1 MALAQHNVKTFYH
14 LLVNNGVAS
23 FTNFTVWFAITF
35 YVYLETR
42 SVFATGTISGIYLTL
57 TMLSGFWFGS
67 LVDHHDKKRM
77 MILSSAAS
85 LVLYAASFAV
95 YVTAPP
101 DSFKDVAS
109 VRLWTFIV
117 LLITGVIAG
126 NIRSIALPTF
136 VTILIDEERRAK
148 ANGLVGMVGGISF
161 GVVSV
166 ISGVLVGHS
175 GMYWVLILA
184 SIMSIVAIVHLLFV
198 KTPERTANV
207 DGTSEP
213 KRVDIRGTMIVLGAI
228 PGLFALI
235 LFTTFNNFL
244 GGMFMALVDAYGLS
258 LVSVETWGLLLGILS
273 FAFMIGGAA
282 IAKWGLGR
290 NPLRAMMLANVVIWS
305 VCAMFTIQSSIV
317 LLMAGMFVFMAVS
330 PYIEA
335 SEQTVI
341 QKVVPEDRQ
350 GRVFGFAQS
359 VEQAASPLTA
369 FLIGP
374 ITQFF
379 FIPFMQTGKGAELI
393 GGWFG
398 TGPDRGIALVFTLAG
413 LLGLIVT
420 LFAMRSRFYREL
432 STRYLAG

>member
-1 MALAQHNVKTFYH
+1 
-14 LLVNNGVAS
+14 
-23 FTNFTVWFAITF
+23 
-35 YVYLETR
+35 
-42 SVFATGTISGIYLTL
+42 
-57 TMLSGFWFGS
+57 
-67 LVDHHDKKRM
+67 
-77 MILSSAAS
+77 
-85 LVLYAASFAV
+85 
-95 YVTAPP
+95 
-101 DSFKDVAS
+101 
-109 VRLWTFIV
+109 
-117 LLITGVIAG
+117 
-126 NIRSIALPTF
+126 
-136 VTILIDEERRAK
+136 
-148 ANGLVGMVGGISF
+148 MVGGISF

-184 SIMSIVAIVHLLFV
+184 SIMSIFAIVHLLFV

-420 LFAMRSRFYREL
+420 VFAMRSRFYREL

>member
-1 MALAQHNVKTFYH
+1 VALAQQLVKTFYN
-14 LLVNNGVAS
+14 LLVNTGIAS
-23 FTNFTVWFAITF
+23 VTNFTVWFAITF
-35 YVYLETR
+35 YVYLETK

-57 TMLSGFWFGS
+57 TMVSGFWFGS
-67 LVDHHDKKRM
+67 LVDHHDKKVIM
-77 MILSSAAS
+77 MLSSAVS
-85 LVLYAASFAV
+85 LVLYAASFAL
-95 YVTAPP
+95 YVLAPP
-101 DSFKDVAS
+101 DAFNDVTS
-109 VRLWTFIV
+109 VRLWVFIV
-117 LLITGVIAG
+117 LLIAGVIAG
-126 NIRSIALPTF
+126 NIRNIALPTL
-136 VTILIDEERRAK
+136 VTVLVAEERRAK

-175 GMYWVLILA
+175 GMYWVLILGMV
-184 SIMSIVAIVHLLFV
+184 MSAVAIVHLLFV
-198 KTPERTANV
+198 KTPARTANL
-207 DGTSEP
+207 DGTNEP

-235 LFTTFNNFL
+235 LFTTFNNL
-244 GGMFMALVDAYGLS
+244 IGGMFMALVDAYGLS

-282 IAKWGLGR
+282 IARWGLGR
-290 NPLRAMMLANVVIWS
+290 NPLRAMMLANVVIWTT
-305 VCAMFTIQSSIV
+305 CTLFTIQSWIALFMV
-317 LLMAGMFVFMAVS
+317 GMFVFMAVS

-359 VEQAASPLTA
+359 VEQTASPLTA

-379 FIPFMQTGKGAELI
+379 FIPLMDTGKGADLI
-393 GGWFG
+393 GDWFG

-413 LLGLIVT
+413 LVGLIAT
-420 LFAMRSRFYREL
+420 LFAMRSRHYRNL
-432 STRYLAG
+432 SAKYLAA

>member
-1 MALAQHNVKTFYH
+1 
-14 LLVNNGVAS
+14 
-23 FTNFTVWFAITF
+23 
-35 YVYLETR
+35 
-42 SVFATGTISGIYLTL
+42 
-57 TMLSGFWFGS
+57 
-67 LVDHHDKKRM
+67 
-77 MILSSAAS
+77 
-85 LVLYAASFAV
+85 
-95 YVTAPP
+95 
-101 DSFKDVAS
+101 
-109 VRLWTFIV
+109 
-117 LLITGVIAG
+117 VIAG
-126 NIRSIALPTF
+126 NIRNIALPTF
-136 VTILIDEERRAK
+136 VTILIEEGRRAK
-148 ANGLVGMVGGISF
+148 ANGLVGMIGGISF

-184 SIMSIVAIVHLLFV
+184 VVLSVVSIVHLLAV
-198 KTPERTANV
+198 TTPARTANL
-207 DGTSEP
+207 DGHTEP
-213 KRVDIRGTMIVLGAI
+213 KRVDIRGTMLLLGAI

-258 LVSVETWGLLLGILS
+258 LVSVERWGLLLGILS

-305 VCAMFTIQSSIV
+305 VCAVFTVQSSIV
-317 LLMAGMFVFMAVS
+317 LLMVGMFVFMAVS

-341 QKVVPEDRQ
+341 QKVVPADRQ

-359 VEQAASPLTA
+359 VEQAASPATA

-413 LLGLIVT
+413 LLGLVAT
-420 LFAMRSRFYREL
+420 LFAMRSTYYRGL
-432 STRYLAG
+432 SERYLAP